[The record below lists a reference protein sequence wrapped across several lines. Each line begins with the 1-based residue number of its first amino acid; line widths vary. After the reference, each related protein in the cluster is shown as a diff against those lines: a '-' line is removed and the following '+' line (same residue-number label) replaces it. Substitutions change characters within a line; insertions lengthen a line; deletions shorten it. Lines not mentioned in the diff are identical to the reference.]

1 MNLMNKKVIITGL
14 ILVLSGIALD
24 RSYSGNYT
32 YDPVRVSVY
41 PNPVVDGNLEIKAD
55 LRFEKIEIM
64 SIVGQIVY
72 SEELEPSNSV
82 RLNFDLE
89 TGIYL
94 VKITFIDKTSSTKR
108 IWVN

>member
-1 MNLMNKKVIITGL
+1 MHKTILITGL
-14 ILVLSGIALD
+14 ILLLSGIASD
-24 RSYSGNYT
+24 QGYSGNFVYNPEKVT
-32 YDPVRVSVY
+32 VY

-55 LRFEKIEIM
+55 VKMEKIEIM

-72 SEELEPSNSV
+72 SQELEPSYSV
-82 RLNFDLE
+82 RLSFDLE

-94 VKITFIDKTSSTKR
+94 VKITFIDKTNSTKR